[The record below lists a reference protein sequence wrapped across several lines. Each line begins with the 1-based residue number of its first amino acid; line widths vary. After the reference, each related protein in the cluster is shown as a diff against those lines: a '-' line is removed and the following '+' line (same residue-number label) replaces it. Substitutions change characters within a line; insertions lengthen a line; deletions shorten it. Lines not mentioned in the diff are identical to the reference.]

1 MEDLEKLEQKQSS
14 SVPAPST
21 TMTLDKAIEMG
32 EYKPEYLATFPEW
45 HTLTRHIQFEYIR
58 KAIDNR
64 NRHLITQ
71 WAEITNVLDFRLKPH
86 LNEALKNL
94 EKQIQ
99 ELRVD
104 KEKLYFDYSK

>member
-14 SVPAPST
+14 PTSFQASK
-21 TMTLDKAIEMG
+21 MTLEKAIEMG
-32 EYKPEYLATFPEW
+32 EYKPEYLANFPEW

-86 LNEALKNL
+86 LSEALKNIEMQL
-94 EKQIQ
+94 Q

-104 KEKLYFDYSK
+104 KEKLYLEYSK

>member
-32 EYKPEYLATFPEW
+32 EYKPEYLAMFPEW